1 MEVLSDVLFVGQT
14 GAALWLASRWSR
26 RLLPNLTPGERA
38 LTTLILFAS
47 IAQVSLVVCGL
58 AGQLTA
64 GCLAVVMGVGVL
76 AEFRL
81 GRSAPAVD
89 EGTTDPAPA
98 PWPWPAV
105 AIVVLVSIISAWA
118 VVGSG
123 TLFGWDT
130 LSYHAVAPAWWIQQG
145 DLSLPPF
152 NYQSYY
158 PMNAEVQALW
168 FMLPH
173 GIDAYAN
180 LASLIWIAILVAVWV
195 VHAHRLG
202 QARWLAALAL
212 AGFLFS
218 PNVAERLP
226 YFTSAD
232 LSMACLLAA
241 MLTLTWNPGGVSRP
255 GARALLAGLAGG
267 LAMGMKVAAAPH
279 LALAGLCWAKKRSG
293 EWPLI
298 PMAAFV
304 GGVALTGGYW
314 YLRNLALTG
323 NPFYPAELGPFAGPF
338 DAQSQYGTSL
348 LAFMRA
354 GWDEAQTWRI
364 LHEEF
369 LNWPTVLGWLAVLGV
384 AVGGICAWR
393 TKDAAARGH
402 LWLLAGSAL
411 VFVLLFPMQPFSA
424 GANRPDAQAS
434 FNARYLTYPF
444 LLGLLLLPT
453 LWRAKPKQQIGVRP
467 VPGLLRGPG
476 FVACLVLL
484 MALSLSKG
492 HRAAHTTENLYRTFP
507 KLAAGWK
514 ALEELPP
521 GARVAVQSYDPP
533 SHSLN
538 YPLFGR
544 EYQLTPVAVNLDGSR
559 RVLLH
564 ERQPTESDSWWGEF
578 RATARQSGK
587 VRLGNLRDAGVEYLL
602 LQNWPKGKKI
612 LRSNVIQLLRA
623 VKSLPDEQRL
633 FDDPTSKLWHIS
645 EQVE

>member
-1 MEVLSDVLFVGQT
+1 MEALSHVLFVGQT

-26 RLLPNLTPGERA
+26 RLLPNLAPGERA

-47 IAQVSLVVCGL
+47 IAQISLLVCGL

-76 AEFRL
+76 AESRL
-81 GRSAPAVD
+81 GRPTQAID
-89 EGTTDPAPA
+89 EDATNPAPP
-98 PWPWPAV
+98 PWPWPAT
-105 AIVVLVSIISAWA
+105 ATVVLVSIVSAWA

-145 DLSLPPF
+145 NLSLPPF
-152 NYQSYY
+152 NYQSYF

-218 PNVAERLP
+218 PGVAERLP

-232 LSMACLLAA
+232 LSMASLLAA

-348 LAFMRA
+348 LAFIRA
-354 GWDEAQTWRI
+354 GGGEAQTWRI

-369 LNWPTVLGWLAVLGV
+369 LNWPTVLGWLAVLGL
-384 AVGGICAWR
+384 AVGGICARR

-411 VFVLLFPMQPFSA
+411 VFILLFPMQPFSA
-424 GANRPDAQAS
+424 SSNRPDAPAT

-453 LWRAKPKQQIGVRP
+453 LWRAKPKQQTGVRP
-467 VPGLLRGPG
+467 VPGILRGPS

-484 MALSLSKG
+484 MVLSLSKS
-492 HRAAHTTENLYRTFP
+492 HRAAQTTEHLYNTFP
-507 KLAAGWK
+507 MLGPGWR
-514 ALEELPP
+514 ALEQMPL

-533 SHSLN
+533 SHSLI

-544 EYQLTPVAVNLDGSR
+544 ELQFTPVVVNRSGTSR
-559 RVLLH
+559 VKLH
-564 ERQPTESDSWWGEF
+564 ERPRSASDSWWGEF
-578 RATARQSGK
+578 NQQVKGSSRA
-587 VRLGNLRDAGVEYLL
+587 RLGNLRDAGVEYLL
-602 LQNWPKGKKI
+602 LQNWPRGKNI
-612 LRSNVIQLLRA
+612 RSGSEAVLLRP

-633 FDDPTSKLWHIS
+633 FKDPFTKLWRIT
-645 EQVE
+645 EPVE